1 MAQDAIS
8 ATEKRSAMSLAL
20 VFGLRMAGL
29 FMIMPVL
36 AIAARHLDGFS
47 SLTVGLAI
55 GAYGLTQAIMQ
66 IPMGYLSDRI
76 GRKPVI
82 IGGLVIFAVGSV
94 VAALSDSM
102 TGIIAGR
109 AIQGVGAIASA
120 ILALAADLSREEHR
134 SKVMATIGMS
144 IGLAF
149 AASLVFGPPLAS
161 WIGLNGMF
169 WVSGGFAILG
179 ILAVCLVVPNVS
191 THAPRGEVSASLTQ
205 FAKAVK
211 NPQLLRLDWSIFAL
225 HLLLT
230 AEFVQFPGR
239 LVEAGLAASHQ
250 WYLYLPVLFGSFV
263 LMVPMLILA
272 AKRNQHRGYFLLALA
287 IFLLSNIILLFASSL
302 PMLIVSAL
310 LFFTGFN
317 YMEASLPAM
326 ISSLA
331 PAGQK
336 GGAMGVYST
345 CQFIGAFVGGSLAGL
360 VMSHYGRQPLVIA
373 AIIVLVIWALIALGL
388 KVQSGLKNYTISFD
402 QPLDTDALANHL
414 GQLDGVQEVVVIPD
428 DKAAYLKVINKQFDL
443 AHAQASVRE
452 LAHAAPSV

>member
-1 MAQDAIS
+1 MAVGAIS
-8 ATEKRSAMSLAL
+8 ATEKRGAMSLAL

-36 AIAARHLDGFS
+36 AIFARHLDGYS
-47 SLTVGLAI
+47 PLTVGLAI
-55 GAYGLTQAIMQ
+55 GAYGLTQAILQ
-66 IPMGYLSDRI
+66 IPMGWLSDRI

-82 IGGLVIFAVGSV
+82 ITGLVIFAIGSV
-94 VAALSDSM
+94 VAALSHSM
-102 TGIIAGR
+102 TGVIAGR
-109 AIQGVGAIASA
+109 AIQGMGAIASS
-120 ILALAADLSREEHR
+120 ILALAADLSREENR

-161 WIGLNGMF
+161 WVGLSGMF
-169 WVSGGFAILG
+169 WFSTGFAILG
-179 ILAVCLVVPNVS
+179 ILAVWLVVPNVS
-191 THAPRGEVSASLTQ
+191 THAPKGEVSTSLAQ
-205 FAKAVK
+205 FAQAIKH
-211 NPQLLRLDWSIFAL
+211 PQLLRLDWSIFAL

-287 IFLLSNIILLFASSL
+287 IFFLSNLILLFASSL
-302 PMLIVSAL
+302 PMLVLSAL

-345 CQFIGAFVGGSLAGL
+345 CQFIGAFIGGSMAGL
-360 VMSHYGRQPLVIA
+360 VMSHFGRMPLVLVA
-373 AIIVLVIWALIALGL
+373 MLVVLVWMAIAMGI
-388 KVQSGLKNYTISFD
+388 KVQSGLKNHTISYT
-402 QPLDTDALANHL
+402 QKLDSDALVNHL
-414 GQLDGVQEVVVIPD
+414 GQLDGVVEVVVLPD
-428 DKAAYLKVINKQFDL
+428 EQTAYLKVNHKQFDL
-443 AHAQASVRE
+443 AYAQALVHEFGRE
-452 LAHAAPSV
+452 A